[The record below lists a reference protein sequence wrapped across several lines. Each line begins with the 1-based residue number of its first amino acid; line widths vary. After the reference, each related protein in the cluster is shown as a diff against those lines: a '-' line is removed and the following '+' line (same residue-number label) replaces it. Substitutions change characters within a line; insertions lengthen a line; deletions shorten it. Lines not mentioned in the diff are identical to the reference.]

1 MLAPHQQLIHLRP
14 LPHVKLL
21 VLHAGGAF
29 RGGLA
34 GAAGRLGRLHAP
46 LSAPLRGVLAATLG
60 GQLRFEARQ
69 SLSLSFLPVCPWATL
84 AVIEVVALLRCPLL

>member
-1 MLAPHQQLIHLRP
+1 MLEPHQQLIHPRP

-21 VLHAGGAF
+21 VLHAGDAF
-29 RGGLA
+29 RDELT

-46 LSAPLRGVLAATLG
+46 LSAPLRGVLAETLG

-84 AVIEVVALLRCPLL
+84 AVIEVVALRRCPLL

>member
-1 MLAPHQQLIHLRP
+1 MLEPHQQLIHLRP

-21 VLHAGGAF
+21 VLHAGDAF
-29 RGGLA
+29 RDELT

-46 LSAPLRGVLAATLG
+46 LSAPLRGVLAETLG

-84 AVIEVVALLRCPLL
+84 AVIEVVALRRCPLL